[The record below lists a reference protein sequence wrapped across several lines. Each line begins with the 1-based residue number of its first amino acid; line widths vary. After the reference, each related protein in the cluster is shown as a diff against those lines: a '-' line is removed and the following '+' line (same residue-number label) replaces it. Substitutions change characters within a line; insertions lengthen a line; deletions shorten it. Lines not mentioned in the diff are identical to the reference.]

1 MENLVFSLNATVP
14 IFLMMVLGM
23 LFRKLGWMD
32 EEVAAKMNKFVFLI
46 PLPVLL
52 FGDLAKVD
60 FKEVWNIK
68 FVIFCFV
75 VTFIC
80 ITIAALVSC
89 IWKDRSIQGE
99 FIQASYRSSAALLGI
114 AFIQNIYGN
123 AGMAPLMIIGSVP
136 LYNMMAVVVLSV
148 FKPGQSGLDRTVVKK
163 TIKGIVTNPILI
175 GIVAG
180 LVWSALKIPMPAIPK
195 KVISSIGNVA
205 TPMGLMAMGATFD
218 IKKAFGKIK
227 PSAIAAFMKL
237 IGLCAIFLPIAVKLG
252 FRTDKLVAILIMLG
266 SATTVSSFVMAK
278 NMGHEGT
285 LSSSV
290 VMLTTMFSAFTVT
303 GWLYILRHFMLI

>member
-1 MENLVFSLNATVP
+1 
-14 IFLMMVLGM
+14 
-23 LFRKLGWMD
+23 
-32 EEVAAKMNKFVFLI
+32 
-46 PLPVLL
+46 
-52 FGDLAKVD
+52 
-60 FKEVWNIK
+60 
-68 FVIFCFV
+68 
-75 VTFIC
+75 
-80 ITIAALVSC
+80 
-89 IWKDRSIQGE
+89 
-99 FIQASYRSSAALLGI
+99 
-114 AFIQNIYGN
+114 
-123 AGMAPLMIIGSVP
+123 MAPLMIIGSVP

-148 FKPGQSGLDRTVVKK
+148 FKPGQSGLDHTVVKK
-163 TIKGIVTNPILI
+163 TVKGIVTNPILI

-205 TPMGLMAMGATFD
+205 TPMGLMAMGA
-218 IKKAFGKIK
+218 
-227 PSAIAAFMKL
+227 
-237 IGLCAIFLPIAVKLG
+237 
-252 FRTDKLVAILIMLG
+252 TDKLVAILIMLG